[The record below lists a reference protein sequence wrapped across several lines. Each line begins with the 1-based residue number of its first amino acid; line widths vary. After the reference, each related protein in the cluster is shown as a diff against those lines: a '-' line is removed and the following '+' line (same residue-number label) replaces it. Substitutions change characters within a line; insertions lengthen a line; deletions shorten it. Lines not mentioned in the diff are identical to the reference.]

1 VAGIRSGIGILVEL
15 LLLRK
20 VAVKVSAY
28 SFHDLQFEFLLRC
41 SEQENKR
48 CYEVLGVEDP

>member
-1 VAGIRSGIGILVEL
+1 MAGIRSGIGILVEL

-41 SEQENKR
+41 SEQEDKR